1 MTTKQPPRAR
11 TPADP
16 PSPADLA
23 ERDRYAIMTA
33 GSAVTVRGSARS
45 WETALT
51 AFITLITAG
60 VIIKGR
66 DSTADLTTAWRVP
79 VVVLAGGGLL
89 LAVVALWL
97 TVAAE
102 AGTHPETKTLQDIRA
117 VHGTLDAY
125 QAYLAAR
132 AAYRLRWGIR
142 LAAAAMALLITGIIV
157 TWLAPGV
164 PTPTTYI
171 AVTHDHLVTCG
182 APEPSPAGELRIS
195 VPGMSQPADIPITQI
210 TAVTLTTTCH

>member
-1 MTTKQPPRAR
+1 MTTEQPPRAR
-11 TPADP
+11 KPAGP

-23 ERDRYAIMTA
+23 ERDRYATMAA
-33 GSAVTVRGSARS
+33 GSAETVRGSARS

-117 VHGTLDAY
+117 AHGTLDAY

-142 LAAAAMALLITGIIV
+142 LAAAAITLLITGIIA
-157 TWLAPGV
+157 TWLAPG
-164 PTPTTYI
+164 PATPLTYV
-171 AVTHDHLVTCG
+171 AVTHDHSVTCG
-182 APEPSPAGELRIS
+182 TLEPASAGQMRIS
-195 VPGMSQPADIPITQI
+195 VPGEAEPAVIRVAQI
-210 TAVTLTTTCH
+210 TAVTLTTTCP